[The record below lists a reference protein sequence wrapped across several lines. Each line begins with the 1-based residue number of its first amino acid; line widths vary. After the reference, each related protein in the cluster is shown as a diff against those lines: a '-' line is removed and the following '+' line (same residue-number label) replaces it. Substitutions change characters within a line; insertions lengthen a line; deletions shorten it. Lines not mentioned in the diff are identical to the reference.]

1 MLKLR
6 ELFSQNFT
14 TDLMKDF
21 YSSLAVPAPF
31 LRFVLL
37 CGLVLRLGAASA
49 QTGCGVSFA
58 FTGELQSW
66 PVPADVT
73 SIRIEAAGA
82 SGGGNDR
89 FSPGGLGAKVTGTF
103 AVIPGEVLQIIVGG
117 KGEDDPFS
125 GGGGGGTF
133 IARGG
138 DGFSNFVSAN
148 ILLIAGGGGGAD
160 FGRSGGSSFGF
171 ESTADGLGGMGT
183 SDSGGGGSAEQN
195 GGGGTLGGQAAI
207 NGAAGGAGDG
217 PGGFGGGG
225 ASDSFG
231 GGGGGGATGGN
242 GGDVVPG
249 AGGTSFNGG
258 GNPVN
263 TPAANAGNG
272 FVIISYTGFVDTE
285 PPTVSC
291 DGTIAPVS
299 VSANN
304 CLAAVPDLLGAG
316 NEVSVMDN
324 CDPAPVLSQSP
335 EAGFP
340 VAPGT
345 NTIIITARDAAGNVG
360 SCNYVLT
367 AVDNTPPTVSCP
379 GTVNANVDAG
389 QCTAVVNFS
398 ATATDNCAGSLTV
411 SFSQNPGTSFPVGA
425 TTVTAS
431 ASDGTSTGSC
441 TFDVTV
447 VDNELPLVTCQD
459 ITVELGPD
467 GTFSILS
474 SSFANDNIITSQSDN
489 CDLRSSVIFGGGTL
503 FNCGNIGIPN
513 LRSIEKVDVNGNI
526 SVPCLFDVT
535 VTDPLGVCN
544 QPPDAVCQPVTV
556 SADANCVNITTVAAD
571 FDGGS
576 TDPDNDPLTF
586 SVSPAGPYAL
596 GTTDV
601 TLTVSDGVE
610 STTCMTTI
618 TVEDNIAPMADCQNL
633 TVYLDQTGNASIT
646 GNDLDDNSTDNCAI
660 VTRSAAPANFTCSN
674 VGSNQ
679 ALLTV
684 IDQSGNMNSC
694 TSNVMVRDTVSPI
707 ALCQNTIVQLDQ
719 NGIATLDPAALDGGS
734 TDNCTAPGD
743 LTFTANITSF
753 TCDQEGPLNAIT
765 VTLTVEDESGNS
777 KSCTGQVEVDD
788 KVLPVAGCRDFTAQL
803 DDTGNVTVL
812 PDDIE
817 NGSTDNCDFTNAL
830 SVTPNTFDCD
840 DTGQDF
846 TVTLHVGDGNGNQN
860 TCEATVTVEDN
871 EAPVLSCVD
880 LEIELNADGT
890 YQVGSNDFFQAT
902 GATDNCGIAFF
913 NKTTGGNLLTC
924 NNLGTASVTLFVTD
938 VNGQTSRC
946 TVNQIVTDPLNA
958 CNQPPTAIC
967 QDITV
972 NANTNCQGT
981 AVAADFDNGSSD
993 PDGDPIT
1000 FSVSPEG
1007 PYSLGNTM
1015 VTFTVSDGQLDAT
1028 CTATITVEDNT
1039 APAIIGAGC
1048 EISNASASA
1057 YDDGWDSGDSDISGL
1072 SPWGLSTSASGGA
1085 GFFVFSSTI
1094 NGDGDDNGDDDI
1106 DSGTNRAWG
1115 LFSNNG
1121 GNAVATRNFLQT
1133 FSPGSSFSIQLDHGN
1148 REGTNSN
1155 NAFILFNGSGQILWE
1170 LDAFGSSSNYSLK
1183 NGDGSNVPT
1192 DIPITDEGIQLDIV
1206 QIDATT
1212 VSATITPLNGGP
1224 SRTYVSGF
1232 LNGWSGPIAAMA
1244 VSNINGGDFS
1254 QNDFFCNNIQ
1264 VCYAA
1269 CEDITV
1275 NNDSGQCG
1283 AIVNLPGIALDNC
1296 DGELPLQ
1303 YSPSSGP
1310 FFNVGITTVSA
1321 SVMDAAG
1328 NSSSCNFNVF
1338 VNDAEPPM
1346 AICQNVTVQLDAN
1359 GNGSTTALAV
1369 DNGSTDAC
1377 GIDTYELSRT
1387 AFTCADVGAN
1397 PVVLTVTDVNG
1408 NPATCDA
1415 VVTVEDNI
1423 APVITLIEP
1432 MPRTIVLDDEGLF
1445 TLPVSA
1451 LATAA
1456 DACGVESLTAVRTG
1470 LDQSLE
1476 ITEEGTILNF
1486 TCEDIGE
1493 NTLLLTATDVNGNSS
1508 TAEATVI
1515 VDFEQPRFACISEL
1529 NLTLDEFCVAEL
1541 IPRMFLTGEVACLD
1555 EFPMKI
1561 TVFDDNPD
1569 NGGIVDGCGRFQFKV
1584 ESTGT
1589 GALDLDFATCWG
1601 YVNAEDKTAPN
1612 EVATPE
1618 DVELPCVDFE
1628 EIMLTMLPSDINR
1641 CWEVERVEEDNDDTS
1656 NGLYTISQPGF
1667 VLVEGTMAPALKDR
1681 LDLIAGDVSSS
1692 DPNFSAGP
1700 AIVAE
1705 FSDGCAPRLQICVND
1720 VATFGEDPGCDDIVI
1735 TRTFTATELDNCEN
1749 AAGEENGAATAS
1761 FEITFKR
1768 PSIDDFVDEGV
1779 TELEVA
1785 HYECDEA
1792 LDADANGNPIP
1803 RASDV
1808 PVWDFNGTGR
1818 EIPLLVNA
1826 DLCNIALTYE
1836 DGPRINT
1843 CPNTYKFVRTYTIID
1858 WCKPVEVKT
1867 LTQVVK
1873 VGDTTAP
1880 HFEGP
1885 VQDIDFDG
1893 VIDGDGTAERPLNFT
1908 TNAGDACAAYIRLDD
1923 PTIKL
1928 TDNCSAGI
1936 ELKADIYP
1944 NKDTNGAPI
1953 GTFYLD
1959 LTDGDAEVAGPIPA
1973 GEHIVRY
1980 TYTDDC
1986 GNSSFTDLHFEVV
1999 DRTAPVAICEDGLN
2013 VSLTSG
2019 GTTAGPSTGVVVLTP
2034 DMVDKNSYDDC
2045 SDVTL
2050 KIGRVMQLANGTY
2063 ELLPD
2068 TDYEHELL
2076 LDCSDLGTVLVGLEV
2091 TDEAGNVNYCWLE
2104 VLVEDKARPI
2114 CFAPAPVT
2122 ISCIEYNAELPADLS
2137 EATND
2142 ELDAAFGPATAVDN
2156 CGATVAQ
2163 TITGDVNSC
2172 GVGQFTRTFTVT
2184 DAQGLTNAA
2193 DCEQVIRVY
2202 GVHDYT
2208 LIFPTD
2214 AEADC
2219 MEDPVYD
2226 GVEFEERAC
2235 DLITINTIID
2245 TFPTQTTAADE
2256 CFKLEIT
2263 YDVINWCEYNS
2274 IGQAYLIPRD
2284 KEDGRRDVE
2293 QDELYLHVRPG
2304 EDSFD
2309 NLSDDDAWLSL
2320 FNEDGSAGPTYDP
2333 GFPQYDIELDNGDD
2347 LDGDDD
2353 DNGDD
2358 NIDEFEYAEDDS
2370 RGFFRYVQF
2379 VKIYDEEEPV
2389 VMVNEPTDCF
2399 AGIGDE
2405 CVAEVTLSFTAMD
2418 DCSDV
2423 SVSVELDAEYKG
2435 TPTEFE
2441 RTRFLT
2447 SSEVVDNGDGS
2458 YTVRLTD
2465 VPVGD
2470 HALRVRAGDGCGN
2483 FDVDILEFCVSAD
2496 KAPTPICIQTMT
2508 VTLMPDGNGGGMA
2521 AIWATDFINSDVEDC
2536 FGNVIDKYS
2545 IYTEEE
2551 ANESGFLPVVG
2562 RDGIELTCE
2571 DFGGDDVNVRVYAID
2586 NNSNADY
2593 CAVVLEVQAFQEGLC
2608 EGSSG
2613 SLSGL
2618 IMTQDAELMAGVEVS
2633 LTGDNAVNETV
2644 TTAADGQYRFTNLAI
2659 ESDYTVNPDYRASFD
2674 FGAVTVT
2681 DIVSITN
2688 HILGTNVL
2696 TTGYDHVAADVN
2708 LDADVN
2714 IFDLVA
2720 MRRVILGLQDELNDA
2735 GATWR
2740 FVEAGY
2746 NLTPGNWM
2754 ATFPEVYNV
2763 NNLQGNVTDAD
2774 FVVVELG
2781 NVVRSGGRAALELK
2795 VEDAELAA
2803 GQTHTIELN
2812 SADLA
2817 GFQGTL
2823 ELAAGLELV
2832 NVSYEGEGA
2841 LNLNRAG
2848 EGLIALAFN
2857 GAAVINLAVRAT
2869 EALRLSET
2877 VSLTDAITL
2886 REGVAANGTAGA
2898 LRLTF
2903 GNLAPASAHNA
2914 LEQNM
2919 PNPVAETT
2927 RIGYTLA
2934 TAGQVTLT
2942 VQDIQGRTVLVRELE
2957 GVAGRNVIELNVN
2970 ELGGAAG
2977 VLSYTVTSGDFT
2989 ATKKMV
2995 VVR

>member
-1 MLKLR
+1 MMKYLPTSRLLVCTPR
-6 ELFSQNFT
+6 PYLSAFFDGFFQIRSLALLLGLLIPLSGFGQTTPCTEGFGRYVDLIFAESQVSPDIQYGQNMTIGGTSQNL
-14 TDLMKDF
+14 LMDV
-21 YSSLAVPAPF
+21 YDALGDTASRRIPIILAAN
-31 LRFVLL
+31 
-37 CGLVLRLGAASA
+37 GA
-49 QTGCGVSFA
+49 F
-58 FTGELQSW
+58 
-66 PVPADVT
+66 
-73 SIRIEAAGA
+73 
-82 SGGGNDR
+82 SGGTRANLAALSRDFAERGYVVFAIDTRPFDLTLGGGTTEAQMLDWLVKSAGDVKAAVRFIKQETANNSNPYRINPNIIFIGGVGTGAMAALHAGMVGPDDNVTAAYQTALDNNDGFEGNSNSIVAFNSDVR
-89 FSPGGLGAKVTGTF
+89 GVISYSGALVDADWLDTDDPLLIAFHDDGDPEVPFGAGTF
-103 AVIPGEVLQIIVGG
+103 APGG
-117 KGEDDPFS
+117 
-125 GGGGGGTF
+125 
-133 IARGG
+133 
-138 DGFSNFVSAN
+138 VSSP
-148 ILLIAGGGGGAD
+148 LTVEGSSLIAQRAVAESV
-160 FGRSGGSSFGF
+160 FHELNTITSSNVHV
-171 ESTADGLGGMGT
+171 SY
-183 SDSGGGGSAEQN
+183 
-195 GGGGTLGGQAAI
+195 LGGQLGNTTRTTGEFI
-207 NGAAGGAGDG
+207 NDVNCNNRFPNVVDCSNDQQPPSITC
-217 PGGFGGGG
+217 PG
-225 ASDSFG
+225 
-231 GGGGGGATGGN
+231 N
-242 GGDVVPG
+242 
-249 AGGTSFNGG
+249 
-258 GNPVN
+258 
-263 TPAANAGNG
+263 
-272 FVIISYTGFVDTE
+272 
-285 PPTVSC
+285 
-291 DGTIAPVS
+291 IAPVDLGS
-299 VSANN
+299 N
-304 CLAAVPDLLGAG
+304 CQSTLSDYRLFVNASDACDDNLTLEQSPAPETMIQGPQTVTVTVTATDDAG
-316 NEVSVMDN
+316 NFAN
-324 CDPAPVLSQSP
+324 CQ
-335 EAGFP
+335 
-340 VAPGT
+340 
-345 NTIIITARDAAGNVG
+345 
-360 SCNYVLT
+360 YVIPL
-367 AVDNTPPTVSCP
+367 VDNTPPVAVCP
-379 GTVNANVDAG
+379 TIPDVIIGTNGIGV
-389 QCTAVVNFS
+389 
-398 ATATDNCAGSLTV
+398 
-411 SFSQNPGTSFPVGA
+411 
-425 TTVTAS
+425 
-431 ASDGTSTGSC
+431 
-441 TFDVTV
+441 
-447 VDNELPLVTCQD
+447 LP
-459 ITVELGPD
+459 P
-467 GTFSILS
+467 
-474 SSFANDNIITSQSDN
+474 
-489 CDLRSSVIFGGGTL
+489 
-503 FNCGNIGIPN
+503 NIGQG
-513 LRSIEKVDVNGNI
+513 L
-526 SVPCLFDVT
+526 
-535 VTDPLGVCN
+535 
-544 QPPDAVCQPVTV
+544 
-556 SADANCVNITTVAAD
+556 
-571 FDGGS
+571 
-576 TDPDNDPLTF
+576 
-586 SVSPAGPYAL
+586 
-596 GTTDV
+596 
-601 TLTVSDGVE
+601 
-610 STTCMTTI
+610 
-618 TVEDNIAPMADCQNL
+618 
-633 TVYLDQTGNASIT
+633 
-646 GNDLDDNSTDNCAI
+646 STDNCGTPQESSPGRTFNCSSQLGPQT
-660 VTRSAAPANFTCSN
+660 VTLTANDGTQTATAACSYVVLAGN
-674 VGSNQ
+674 GACCNETRT
-679 ALLTV
+679 ALALNAYNCDGV
-684 IDQSGNMNSC
+684 AGNNPGGSGNCIDINGESVIRLFACTNNPFTVAGVEAEIMTNDNYGKLGGGGTIPSPTLSYYDTFAEAAAGTNATTLSTVLARFAASEASNDPQTEFVWVTQSDPNSGC
-694 TSNVMVRDTVSPI
+694 SSSPSLLRLRLRPRPEVSLSTPSPLLPGASINLFTLAQDNRNVAEAWNIYDADPRLGNAIPLASSPADASGEPTDPYSPI
-707 ALCQNTIVQLDQ
+707 FAVEGTFSFWFEAINEGSGIYDDDCTEVASVTITVGDPCDVPVLALVPVTTICSGSATGIILSEDPSSEQPIDRVRVRKTANTPADATSFRVIGPGFNMDYESDDLSVLSTEIFILEGTNTNGEVIYTVTPIGADDCEGAPIEVRVVVEPPTCATSPVLEPQNVTVCSGENIGIVFTP
-719 NGIATLDPAALDGGS
+719 ATGSPTPDRFVYTMTSSFTPPDATSFRVIGTPFNEERESNDPAAIRDDRFILEGTSTPGVVTYTVTPYAGNANGAPFEFTVTVEPDNEPPVAVCQNATVQLNVNGVGILSSVADVDGGS
-734 TDNCTAPGD
+734 TDNCG
-743 LTFTANITSF
+743 ISF
-753 TCDQEGPLNAIT
+753 W
-765 VTLTVEDESGNS
+765 S
-777 KSCTGQVEVDD
+777 
-788 KVLPVAGCRDFTAQL
+788 LP
-803 DDTGNVTVL
+803 
-812 PDDIE
+812 
-817 NGSTDNCDFTNAL
+817 
-830 SVTPNTFDCD
+830 
-840 DTGQDF
+840 
-846 TVTLHVGDGNGNQN
+846 
-860 TCEATVTVEDN
+860 
-871 EAPVLSCVD
+871 
-880 LEIELNADGT
+880 
-890 YQVGSNDFFQAT
+890 
-902 GATDNCGIAFF
+902 
-913 NKTTGGNLLTC
+913 
-924 NNLGTASVTLFVTD
+924 
-938 VNGQTSRC
+938 
-946 TVNQIVTDPLNA
+946 
-958 CNQPPTAIC
+958 
-967 QDITV
+967 
-972 NANTNCQGT
+972 
-981 AVAADFDNGSSD
+981 
-993 PDGDPIT
+993 
-1000 FSVSPEG
+1000 
-1007 PYSLGNTM
+1007 
-1015 VTFTVSDGQLDAT
+1015 
-1028 CTATITVEDNT
+1028 
-1039 APAIIGAGC
+1039 
-1048 EISNASASA
+1048 
-1057 YDDGWDSGDSDISGL
+1057 
-1072 SPWGLSTSASGGA
+1072 
-1085 GFFVFSSTI
+1085 
-1094 NGDGDDNGDDDI
+1094 
-1106 DSGTNRAWG
+1106 
-1115 LFSNNG
+1115 
-1121 GNAVATRNFLQT
+1121 
-1133 FSPGSSFSIQLDHGN
+1133 GN
-1148 REGTNSN
+1148 R
-1155 NAFILFNGSGQILWE
+1155 
-1170 LDAFGSSSNYSLK
+1170 
-1183 NGDGSNVPT
+1183 P
-1192 DIPITDEGIQLDIV
+1192 
-1206 QIDATT
+1206 
-1212 VSATITPLNGGP
+1212 
-1224 SRTYVSGF
+1224 
-1232 LNGWSGPIAAMA
+1232 
-1244 VSNINGGDFS
+1244 
-1254 QNDFFCNNIQ
+1254 
-1264 VCYAA
+1264 
-1269 CEDITV
+1269 
-1275 NNDSGQCG
+1275 
-1283 AIVNLPGIALDNC
+1283 
-1296 DGELPLQ
+1296 
-1303 YSPSSGP
+1303 
-1310 FFNVGITTVSA
+1310 
-1321 SVMDAAG
+1321 
-1328 NSSSCNFNVF
+1328 
-1338 VNDAEPPM
+1338 
-1346 AICQNVTVQLDAN
+1346 
-1359 GNGSTTALAV
+1359 
-1369 DNGSTDAC
+1369 
-1377 GIDTYELSRT
+1377 
-1387 AFTCADVGAN
+1387 FTCADVGN
-1397 PVVLTVTDVNG
+1397 PVELTLTVVDNSANSASCTYM
-1408 NPATCDA
+1408 
-1415 VVTVEDNI
+1415 VTVEDNI
-1423 APVITLIEP
+1423 APTLTNCSGSVQVADDDCVWIGGGGLFRITENCDPVILDEEYFDEDGNNFLNLQFELNSGFYELGSGRTYPLGVNTVELTVTDAQGQTGTCSLTVEVVDETDPVITTTP
-1432 MPRTIVLDDEGLF
+1432 QSIVLDENGFASLTVADLA
-1445 TLPVSA
+1445 SA
-1451 LATAA
+1451 T
-1456 DACGVESLTAVRTG
+1456 DNCGVESLTARRIDG
-1470 LDQSLE
+1470 PIRNLE
-1476 ITEEGTILNF
+1476 ITADGTILNF
-1486 TCEDIGE
+1486 SCEDIGE
-1493 NTLLLTATDVNGNSS
+1493 NIFEITATDVNGNSS

-1515 VDFEQPRFACISEL
+1515 VDFEQPLFACISEL

-1873 VGDTTAP
+1873 VGDTAAP
-1880 HFEGP
+1880 DFTGP
-1885 VQDIDFDG
+1885 VQDNNFDG
-1893 VIDGDGTAERPLNFT
+1893 TIDGDGTEGSPLIFT
-1908 TNAGDACAAYIRLDD
+1908 TNAGDECAAYIRLDD

-1944 NKDTNGAPI
+1944 NEDTDGAPI

-1959 LTDGDAEVAGPIPA
+1959 LNDGDAEVAGPIPA
-1973 GEHIVRY
+1973 GTHTLRY

-1986 GNSSFTDLHFEVV
+1986 GNSDYTDLTFTVE

-2068 TDYEHELL
+2068 TDYEHQLL

-2309 NLSDDDAWLSL
+2309 NLGDDDAWLSL

-2333 GFPQYDIELDNGDD
+2333 GFPQYDIELDNGND

-2358 NIDEFEYAEDDS
+2358 NIDNKPYSIDDS

-2763 NNLQGNVTDAD
+2763 NNLQGNITEAD

-2803 GQTHTIELN
+2803 GQTHTIELTN
-2812 SADLA
+2812 GELA

-2841 LNLNRAG
+2841 MNLNRAG
-2848 EGLIALAFN
+2848 EGLLAMAFN
-2857 GAAVINLAVRAT
+2857 GAATINVAVRAT
-2869 EALRLSET
+2869 EALRLSEA

-2886 REGVAANGTAGA
+2886 REGTAANGTAGS
-2898 LRLTF
+2898 LRLNF

-2927 RIGYTLA
+2927 RIAYTLA

-2957 GVAGRNVIELNVN
+2957 GAAGRNVIELNVS

>member
-1 MLKLR
+1 LPDYTNLL
-6 ELFSQNFT
+6 E
-14 TDLMKDF
+14 
-21 YSSLAVPAPF
+21 
-31 LRFVLL
+31 FVDN
-37 CGLVLRLGAASA
+37 CA
-49 QTGCGVSFA
+49 GVSV
-58 FTGELQSW
+58 TQS
-66 PVPADVT
+66 PTPGT
-73 SIRIEAAGA
+73 PYNGA
-82 SGGGNDR
+82 
-89 FSPGGLGAKVTGTF
+89 
-103 AVIPGEVLQIIVGG
+103 Q
-117 KGEDDPFS
+117 
-125 GGGGGGTF
+125 
-133 IARGG
+133 
-138 DGFSNFVSAN
+138 FVS
-148 ILLIAGGGGGAD
+148 
-160 FGRSGGSSFGF
+160 
-171 ESTADGLGGMGT
+171 
-183 SDSGGGGSAEQN
+183 
-195 GGGGTLGGQAAI
+195 
-207 NGAAGGAGDG
+207 
-217 PGGFGGGG
+217 
-225 ASDSFG
+225 
-231 GGGGGGATGGN
+231 
-242 GGDVVPG
+242 
-249 AGGTSFNGG
+249 
-258 GNPVN
+258 VN
-263 TPAANAGNG
+263 
-272 FVIISYTGFVDTE
+272 
-285 PPTVSC
+285 
-291 DGTIAPVS
+291 
-299 VSANN
+299 
-304 CLAAVPDLLGAG
+304 L
-316 NEVSVMDN
+316 
-324 CDPAPVLSQSP
+324 
-335 EAGFP
+335 
-340 VAPGT
+340 
-345 NTIIITARDAAGNVG
+345 TARDAAGNENDE
-360 SCNYVLT
+360 CNFTVRFI
-367 AVDNTPPTVSCP
+367 DETPPTITCVETYTAQLGGDGIFFVS
-379 GTVNANVDAG
+379 GSLFYNQILLSYA
-389 QCTAVVNFS
+389 
-398 ATATDNCAGSLTV
+398 DNC
-411 SFSQNPGTSFPVGA
+411 
-425 TTVTAS
+425 
-431 ASDGTSTGSC
+431 TGRNNVFLERDSETIFQFTC
-441 TFDVTV
+441 DDLGTFDVA
-447 VDNELPLVTCQD
+447 LIVTDSSFNQAGTFNQTSC
-459 ITVELGPD
+459 IVSVTVED
-467 GTFSILS
+467 D
-474 SSFANDNIITSQSDN
+474 AN
-489 CDLRSSVIFGGGTL
+489 F
-503 FNCGNIGIPN
+503 
-513 LRSIEKVDVNGNI
+513 
-526 SVPCLFDVT
+526 
-535 VTDPLGVCN
+535 CN
-544 QPPDAVCQPVTV
+544 QPPVALCQPVTV
-556 SADANCVNITTVAAD
+556 DANANCQGTAVAED

-576 TDPDNDPLTF
+576 SDPDSDPLTF

-601 TLTVSDGVE
+601 TLTVNDGTE
-610 STTCMTTI
+610 SSTCMTTI
-618 TVEDNIAPMADCQNL
+618 TVNDTEAP
-633 TVYLDQTGNASIT
+633 NA
-646 GNDLDDNSTDNCAI
+646 
-660 VTRSAAPANFTCSN
+660 V
-674 VGSNQ
+674 
-679 ALLTV
+679 
-684 IDQSGNMNSC
+684 C
-694 TSNVMVRDTVSPI
+694 T
-707 ALCQNTIVQLDQ
+707 NTIVQLDD
-719 NGIATLDPAALDGGS
+719 NGMATLDPEALNGGS
-734 TDNCTAPGD
+734 TDNCTAAD
-743 LTFTANITSF
+743 ALTFSADITTF
-753 TCDQEGPLNAIT
+753 NCGQEGPLNPVT
-765 VTLTVEDESGNS
+765 VTLTVMDGNGNS
-777 KSCTGQVEVDD
+777 STCTGQVEVDD

-840 DTGQDF
+840 DAGQDF

-871 EAPVLSCVD
+871 VAPVARCQNIDVIL
-880 LEIELNADGT
+880 DG
-890 YQVGSNDFFQAT
+890 D
-902 GATDNCGIAFF
+902 
-913 NKTTGGNLLTC
+913 GN
-924 NNLGTASVTLFVTD
+924 GTAFPDD
-938 VNGQTSRC
+938 V
-946 TVNQIVTDPLNA
+946 
-958 CNQPPTAIC
+958 
-967 QDITV
+967 
-972 NANTNCQGT
+972 
-981 AVAADFDNGSSD
+981 DNGSSD
-993 PDGDPIT
+993 ACGINNVVFTSNPADENTQFIELPYDCDDVGPNLVTLLVFDNNGNTSSCTATVNVIDDTTPVLDCQGAVTVFIGEDGGLLLDENTIFDQQRDMVLLANDAPLNSIEDNCLSNLSGPFTMGGPNNRMFDCADVGQTFPRRMVYNNRNGGGEVVGCDYTVTVVDPSVPVLVCTEEPVIVELDDDGNLAAGDNTVWDDELQKYLLANDAALISITDDNCGLDYLSGPFTVGGPDARMFDC
-1000 FSVSPEG
+1000 SNVSPEEPIMRTLVYNNPNLPG
-1007 PYSLGNTM
+1007 PNKM
-1015 VTFTVSDGQLDAT
+1015 VVSCDYTV
-1028 CTATITVEDNT
+1028 IVEDN
-1039 APAIIGAGC
+1039 
-1048 EISNASASA
+1048 
-1057 YDDGWDSGDSDISGL
+1057 
-1072 SPWGLSTSASGGA
+1072 
-1085 GFFVFSSTI
+1085 
-1094 NGDGDDNGDDDI
+1094 I
-1106 DSGTNRAWG
+1106 D
-1115 LFSNNG
+1115 
-1121 GNAVATRNFLQT
+1121 
-1133 FSPGSSFSIQLDHGN
+1133 P
-1148 REGTNSN
+1148 
-1155 NAFILFNGSGQILWE
+1155 
-1170 LDAFGSSSNYSLK
+1170 
-1183 NGDGSNVPT
+1183 VPT
-1192 DIPITDEGIQLDIV
+1192 CPI
-1206 QIDATT
+1206 
-1212 VSATITPLNGGP
+1212 SP
-1224 SRTYVSGF
+1224 
-1232 LNGWSGPIAAMA
+1232 
-1244 VSNINGGDFS
+1244 
-1254 QNDFFCNNIQ
+1254 
-1264 VCYAA
+1264 
-1269 CEDITV
+1269 TV
-1275 NNDSGQCG
+1275 NNDAGDCG
-1283 AIVNLPGIALDNC
+1283 AVVFFDFSSNDNC
-1296 DGELPLQ
+1296 PGETASAVPA
-1303 YSPSSGP
+1303 SGS
-1310 FFNVGITTVSA
+1310 FFDVGTTSVTVTATDA
-1321 SVMDAAG
+1321 SG
-1328 NSSSCNFNVF
+1328 NTGTCSFSVT
-1338 VNDAEPPM
+1338 VNDTEDPTAL
-1346 AICQNVTVQLDAN
+1346 CQDVTVQLDAS
-1359 GNGSTTALAV
+1359 GNGSTTADAV
-1369 DNGSTDAC
+1369 DNGSSDNC
-1377 GIDTYELSRT
+1377 GIKSLALDITD
-1387 AFTCADVGAN
+1387 FTCADVGEVD
-1397 PVVLTVTDVNG
+1397 VVLTVTDN
-1408 NPATCDA
+1408 NDNTSTCDA
-1415 VVTVEDNI
+1415 TVTVEDKVD
-1423 APVITLIEP
+1423 PVITLIEP

-1456 DACGVESLTAVRTG
+1456 DACGVESLTARRIDG
-1470 LDQSLE
+1470 PIRNLE
-1476 ITEEGTILNF
+1476 ITEDGTVLNF
-1486 TCEDIGE
+1486 SCEDIGE
-1493 NTLLLTATDVNGNSS
+1493 NIFEITATDVNGNSS

-1601 YVNAEDKTAPN
+1601 YVNAEDKTAPS

-1880 HFEGP
+1880 DFTGP
-1885 VQDIDFDG
+1885 VQDNNFDG
-1893 VIDGDGTAERPLNFT
+1893 TIDGDGTEGSPLIFT
-1908 TNAGDACAAYIRLDD
+1908 TNAGDECAAYIRLDD

-1944 NKDTNGAPI
+1944 NEDTDGAPI

-1959 LTDGDAEVAGPIPA
+1959 LNDGDAEVAGPIPA
-1973 GEHIVRY
+1973 GTHTLRY

-1986 GNSSFTDLHFEVV
+1986 GNSDYTDLTFTVE

-2050 KIGRVMQLANGTY
+2050 KIGRVRQLANGTY
-2063 ELLPD
+2063 ELLSG

-2142 ELDAAFGPATAVDN
+2142 ELDAAFGPATAIDN
-2156 CGATVAQ
+2156 CGATVEQ
-2163 TITGDVNSC
+2163 DITGDVNSC

-2184 DAQGLTNAA
+2184 DAQGLTNAV
-2193 DCEQVIRVY
+2193 DCEQTIRVY

-2226 GVEFEERAC
+2226 GVDFEERAC

-2293 QDELYLHVRPG
+2293 QDELYLHVIPRQTG
-2304 EDSFD
+2304 VDKE
-2309 NLSDDDAWLSL
+2309 NDDFAWLSL

-2333 GFPQYDIELDNGDD
+2333 GFPQYDIELDNGND

-2358 NIDEFEYAEDDS
+2358 NIDNKPYSIDDS

-2763 NNLQGNVTDAD
+2763 NNLQGNVTEAD

-2795 VEDAELAA
+2795 VEDAELGT
-2803 GQTHTIELN
+2803 GQTHTIELTN
-2812 SADLA
+2812 GELA

-2841 LNLNRAG
+2841 MNLNRAG
-2848 EGLIALAFN
+2848 EGLIAMAFN
-2857 GAAVINLAVRAT
+2857 GPTAISLELRAT
-2869 EALRLSET
+2869 EDLRLSEMIWM
-2877 VSLTDAITL
+2877 TDEITY
-2886 REGVAANGTAGA
+2886 REGTTASGGAGA
-2898 LRLTF
+2898 L
-2903 GNLAPASAHNA
+2903 NLHFETNFAPASA
-2914 LEQNM
+2914 QNRLLQNT
-2919 PNPVAETT
+2919 PNPVTETT
-2927 RIGYTLA
+2927 IVRFELA
-2934 TAGQVTLT
+2934 QAGPATLT
-2942 VQDIQGRTVLVRELE
+2942 LRDATGRVVLVRDLDA
-2957 GVAGRNVIELNVN
+2957 VAGANQLELTRSD
-2970 ELGGAAG
+2970 LGASG
-2977 VLSYTVTSGDFT
+2977 VLTYTLTAGDFT
-2989 ATKKMV
+2989 ASRKMV
-2995 VVR
+2995 VLRR

>member
-1 MLKLR
+1 LTSAL
-6 ELFSQNFT
+6 LPAQVIAT
-14 TDLMKDF
+14 WDF
-21 YSSLAVPAPF
+21 EGDV
-31 LRFVLL
+31 
-37 CGLVLRLGAASA
+37 ASA
-49 QTGCGVSFA
+49 STVA
-58 FTGELQSW
+58 
-66 PVPADVT
+66 PN
-73 SIRIEAAGA
+73 A
-82 SGGGNDR
+82 S
-89 FSPGGLGAKVTGTF
+89 
-103 AVIPGEVLQIIVGG
+103 
-117 KGEDDPFS
+117 
-125 GGGGGGTF
+125 
-133 IARGG
+133 
-138 DGFSNFVSAN
+138 
-148 ILLIAGGGGGAD
+148 
-160 FGRSGGSSFGF
+160 
-171 ESTADGLGGMGT
+171 
-183 SDSGGGGSAEQN
+183 
-195 GGGGTLGGQAAI
+195 
-207 NGAAGGAGDG
+207 AGDAVFG
-217 PGGFGGGG
+217 PG
-225 ASDSFG
+225 
-231 GGGGGGATGGN
+231 N
-242 GGDVVPG
+242 G
-249 AGGTSFNGG
+249 
-258 GNPVN
+258 
-263 TPAANAGNG
+263 PA
-272 FVIISYTGFVDTE
+272 
-285 PPTVSC
+285 
-291 DGTIAPVS
+291 
-299 VSANN
+299 
-304 CLAAVPDLLGAG
+304 
-316 NEVSVMDN
+316 
-324 CDPAPVLSQSP
+324 
-335 EAGFP
+335 
-340 VAPGT
+340 
-345 NTIIITARDAAGNVG
+345 
-360 SCNYVLT
+360 
-367 AVDNTPPTVSCP
+367 
-379 GTVNANVDAG
+379 
-389 QCTAVVNFS
+389 
-398 ATATDNCAGSLTV
+398 
-411 SFSQNPGTSFPVGA
+411 SFPVGNSTTDAFSANDWSTGGTTANRYIEFSLTADPGFELNITGITFDERRSGTGPREFTVISSTDPSFVPNSVYGGSLDQAIPDDTEWRTQTFTETDNGA
-425 TTVTAS
+425 TIYIFRIFGKQAEGSSGTWRFDNVSINGTVTPNPCLTGEVNFDGLFAS
-431 ASDGTSTGSC
+431 TSFSGQTTPTNDYSDGFVSFSGSGDWEVLNQATFSVTGLSDPNKLAWNTNETGTTEEISFASPVVFASFLIGISGAPEPITATSFDENDVELESISFTGTSVAQEVSFSTGAISRIEI
-441 TFDVTV
+441 V
-447 VDNELPLVTCQD
+447 VADGSAGGCLDNLYYITPTDSKAPEITCED

-467 GTFSILS
+467 GT
-474 SSFANDNIITSQSDN
+474 
-489 CDLRSSVIFGGGTL
+489 GGY
-503 FNCGNIGIPN
+503 
-513 LRSIEKVDVNGNI
+513 ENG
-526 SVPCLFDVT
+526 
-535 VTDPLGVCN
+535 DPV
-544 QPPDAVCQPVTV
+544 
-556 SADANCVNITTVAAD
+556 
-571 FDGGS
+571 
-576 TDPDNDPLTF
+576 
-586 SVSPAGPYAL
+586 
-596 GTTDV
+596 
-601 TLTVSDGVE
+601 LTVSD
-610 STTCMTTI
+610 
-618 TVEDNIAPMADCQNL
+618 
-633 TVYLDQTGNASIT
+633 
-646 GNDLDDNSTDNCAI
+646 
-660 VTRSAAPANFTCSN
+660 
-674 VGSNQ
+674 
-679 ALLTV
+679 
-684 IDQSGNMNSC
+684 
-694 TSNVMVRDTVSPI
+694 
-707 ALCQNTIVQLDQ
+707 
-719 NGIATLDPAALDGGS
+719 
-734 TDNCTAPGD
+734 NCTAVDD
-743 LTFTANITSF
+743 LSGPFTSGGPTRREF
-753 TCDQEGPLNAIT
+753 TCDSLGMVFDRT
-765 VTLTVEDESGNS
+765 VVYTDESGNRGE
-777 KSCTGQVEVDD
+777 CDYQVRVVDPTLDLDCDDVVEVMLGDD
-788 KVLPVAGCRDFTAQL
+788 G
-803 DDTGNVTVL
+803 TV
-812 PDDIE
+812 
-817 NGSTDNCDFTNAL
+817 
-830 SVTPNTFDCD
+830 VTPNDLPNPQLSSDICTNFSYLGGPFTVGGMDARTFTCDSLGKDITVRLVYNDPSIDRPNKEAIGCDYQVVVVDPTLDLACENVVVQLDEFGELAEGPNTVWDDESQKYLLANDASNPMLSSDACPDNFGYLGGPFTMGGPPARMFDCNSVNPEEPIMR
-840 DTGQDF
+840 
-846 TVTLHVGDGNGNQN
+846 TVVYNNQLLPGLN
-860 TCEATVTVEDN
+860 KEAVSCTYMVTVEDN
-871 EAPVLSCVD
+871 LPPVLT
-880 LEIELNADGT
+880 N
-890 YQVGSNDFFQAT
+890 
-902 GATDNCGIAFF
+902 
-913 NKTTGGNLLTC
+913 
-924 NNLGTASVTLFVTD
+924 
-938 VNGQTSRC
+938 
-946 TVNQIVTDPLNA
+946 
-958 CNQPPTAIC
+958 C

-972 NANTNCQGT
+972 
-981 AVAADFDNGSSD
+981 
-993 PDGDPIT
+993 
-1000 FSVSPEG
+1000 
-1007 PYSLGNTM
+1007 
-1015 VTFTVSDGQLDAT
+1015 QLDETGNYRVRNRDLIFDVEDNCSNEENMELMGPFFGGSEARDFT
-1028 CTATITVEDNT
+1028 CENVGPNPRTIRVRDASGNRGTCDIIVTVEDNVD
-1039 APAIIGAGC
+1039 P
-1048 EISNASASA
+1048 
-1057 YDDGWDSGDSDISGL
+1057 
-1072 SPWGLSTSASGGA
+1072 
-1085 GFFVFSSTI
+1085 
-1094 NGDGDDNGDDDI
+1094 
-1106 DSGTNRAWG
+1106 
-1115 LFSNNG
+1115 
-1121 GNAVATRNFLQT
+1121 VAR
-1133 FSPGSSFSIQLDHGN
+1133 
-1148 REGTNSN
+1148 
-1155 NAFILFNGSGQILWE
+1155 
-1170 LDAFGSSSNYSLK
+1170 
-1183 NGDGSNVPT
+1183 
-1192 DIPITDEGIQLDIV
+1192 
-1206 QIDATT
+1206 
-1212 VSATITPLNGGP
+1212 
-1224 SRTYVSGF
+1224 
-1232 LNGWSGPIAAMA
+1232 
-1244 VSNINGGDFS
+1244 
-1254 QNDFFCNNIQ
+1254 
-1264 VCYAA
+1264 
-1269 CEDITV
+1269 
-1275 NNDSGQCG
+1275 
-1283 AIVNLPGIALDNC
+1283 
-1296 DGELPLQ
+1296 
-1303 YSPSSGP
+1303 
-1310 FFNVGITTVSA
+1310 
-1321 SVMDAAG
+1321 
-1328 NSSSCNFNVF
+1328 
-1338 VNDAEPPM
+1338 
-1346 AICQNVTVQLDAN
+1346 CQDVTVQLDAS
-1359 GNGSTTALAV
+1359 GNGSTTAEAV
-1369 DNGSTDAC
+1369 DDGSSDAC
-1377 GIDTYELSRT
+1377 GIKSLALDVTD
-1387 AFTCADVGAN
+1387 FDCADIDANPN
-1397 PVVLTVTDVNG
+1397 PVVLTVTDN
-1408 NPATCDA
+1408 NDNTSTCDA
-1415 VVTVEDNI
+1415 TVTVIDNI
-1423 APVITLIEP
+1423 PPVITLINP
-1432 MPRTIVLDDEGLF
+1432 MPRIIVLDDEGLF

-1486 TCEDIGE
+1486 SCEDIGE

-1893 VIDGDGTAERPLNFT
+1893 NIDGDGTAERPLNFT

-2293 QDELYLHVRPG
+2293 QDELYLHVIPRQTG
-2304 EDSFD
+2304 VDKE
-2309 NLSDDDAWLSL
+2309 NDDFAWLSL

-2333 GFPQYDIELDNGDD
+2333 GFPQYDIELDNGND

-2763 NNLQGNVTDAD
+2763 NNLQGNVTEAD

-2803 GQTHTIELN
+2803 GQTHTIELTN
-2812 SADLA
+2812 GELA

-2823 ELAAGLELV
+2823 DLAAGLELV

-2841 LNLNRAG
+2841 MNLNRAG
-2848 EGLIALAFN
+2848 EGLIAMAFN
-2857 GAAVINLAVRAT
+2857 GPTAISLELRAT
-2869 EALRLSET
+2869 EDLRLSEA

-2886 REGVAANGTAGA
+2886 REGTAANGTAGS
-2898 LRLTF
+2898 LSLNF

-2927 RIGYTLA
+2927 RIAYTLA
-2934 TAGQVTLT
+2934 TAGQVTLNI
-2942 VQDIQGRTVLVRELE
+2942 QDIQGRTVLVRELE
-2957 GVAGRNVIELNVN
+2957 GAAGRNVIELNVS

>member
-1 MLKLR
+1 
-6 ELFSQNFT
+6 
-14 TDLMKDF
+14 
-21 YSSLAVPAPF
+21 
-31 LRFVLL
+31 VL
-37 CGLVLRLGAASA
+37 
-49 QTGCGVSFA
+49 
-58 FTGELQSW
+58 
-66 PVPADVT
+66 
-73 SIRIEAAGA
+73 
-82 SGGGNDR
+82 
-89 FSPGGLGAKVTGTF
+89 
-103 AVIPGEVLQIIVGG
+103 
-117 KGEDDPFS
+117 
-125 GGGGGGTF
+125 
-133 IARGG
+133 
-138 DGFSNFVSAN
+138 
-148 ILLIAGGGGGAD
+148 
-160 FGRSGGSSFGF
+160 
-171 ESTADGLGGMGT
+171 
-183 SDSGGGGSAEQN
+183 
-195 GGGGTLGGQAAI
+195 
-207 NGAAGGAGDG
+207 
-217 PGGFGGGG
+217 
-225 ASDSFG
+225 
-231 GGGGGGATGGN
+231 
-242 GGDVVPG
+242 
-249 AGGTSFNGG
+249 
-258 GNPVN
+258 
-263 TPAANAGNG
+263 
-272 FVIISYTGFVDTE
+272 
-285 PPTVSC
+285 
-291 DGTIAPVS
+291 
-299 VSANN
+299 
-304 CLAAVPDLLGAG
+304 
-316 NEVSVMDN
+316 
-324 CDPAPVLSQSP
+324 
-335 EAGFP
+335 
-340 VAPGT
+340 
-345 NTIIITARDAAGNVG
+345 
-360 SCNYVLT
+360 
-367 AVDNTPPTVSCP
+367 
-379 GTVNANVDAG
+379 
-389 QCTAVVNFS
+389 
-398 ATATDNCAGSLTV
+398 
-411 SFSQNPGTSFPVGA
+411 
-425 TTVTAS
+425 
-431 ASDGTSTGSC
+431 
-441 TFDVTV
+441 
-447 VDNELPLVTCQD
+447 
-459 ITVELGPD
+459 
-467 GTFSILS
+467 
-474 SSFANDNIITSQSDN
+474 
-489 CDLRSSVIFGGGTL
+489 
-503 FNCGNIGIPN
+503 
-513 LRSIEKVDVNGNI
+513 
-526 SVPCLFDVT
+526 T
-535 VTDPLGVCN
+535 VTDN
-544 QPPDAVCQPVTV
+544 
-556 SADANCVNITTVAAD
+556 N
-571 FDGGS
+571 
-576 TDPDNDPLTF
+576 DN
-586 SVSPAGPYAL
+586 
-596 GTTDV
+596 
-601 TLTVSDGVE
+601 
-610 STTCMTTI
+610 
-618 TVEDNIAPMADCQNL
+618 
-633 TVYLDQTGNASIT
+633 
-646 GNDLDDNSTDNCAI
+646 
-660 VTRSAAPANFTCSN
+660 
-674 VGSNQ
+674 
-679 ALLTV
+679 
-684 IDQSGNMNSC
+684 
-694 TSNVMVRDTVSPI
+694 TS
-707 ALCQNTIVQLDQ
+707 
-719 NGIATLDPAALDGGS
+719 
-734 TDNCTAPGD
+734 
-743 LTFTANITSF
+743 
-753 TCDQEGPLNAIT
+753 TCD
-765 VTLTVEDESGNS
+765 
-777 KSCTGQVEVDD
+777 
-788 KVLPVAGCRDFTAQL
+788 
-803 DDTGNVTVL
+803 
-812 PDDIE
+812 
-817 NGSTDNCDFTNAL
+817 
-830 SVTPNTFDCD
+830 
-840 DTGQDF
+840 
-846 TVTLHVGDGNGNQN
+846 
-860 TCEATVTVEDN
+860 ATVTVEDK
-871 EAPVLSCVD
+871 VD
-880 LEIELNADGT
+880 
-890 YQVGSNDFFQAT
+890 
-902 GATDNCGIAFF
+902 
-913 NKTTGGNLLTC
+913 
-924 NNLGTASVTLFVTD
+924 
-938 VNGQTSRC
+938 
-946 TVNQIVTDPLNA
+946 
-958 CNQPPTAIC
+958 
-967 QDITV
+967 
-972 NANTNCQGT
+972 
-981 AVAADFDNGSSD
+981 
-993 PDGDPIT
+993 
-1000 FSVSPEG
+1000 
-1007 PYSLGNTM
+1007 
-1015 VTFTVSDGQLDAT
+1015 
-1028 CTATITVEDNT
+1028 
-1039 APAIIGAGC
+1039 
-1048 EISNASASA
+1048 
-1057 YDDGWDSGDSDISGL
+1057 
-1072 SPWGLSTSASGGA
+1072 
-1085 GFFVFSSTI
+1085 
-1094 NGDGDDNGDDDI
+1094 
-1106 DSGTNRAWG
+1106 
-1115 LFSNNG
+1115 
-1121 GNAVATRNFLQT
+1121 
-1133 FSPGSSFSIQLDHGN
+1133 
-1148 REGTNSN
+1148 
-1155 NAFILFNGSGQILWE
+1155 
-1170 LDAFGSSSNYSLK
+1170 
-1183 NGDGSNVPT
+1183 
-1192 DIPITDEGIQLDIV
+1192 
-1206 QIDATT
+1206 
-1212 VSATITPLNGGP
+1212 
-1224 SRTYVSGF
+1224 
-1232 LNGWSGPIAAMA
+1232 
-1244 VSNINGGDFS
+1244 
-1254 QNDFFCNNIQ
+1254 
-1264 VCYAA
+1264 
-1269 CEDITV
+1269 
-1275 NNDSGQCG
+1275 
-1283 AIVNLPGIALDNC
+1283 
-1296 DGELPLQ
+1296 
-1303 YSPSSGP
+1303 
-1310 FFNVGITTVSA
+1310 
-1321 SVMDAAG
+1321 
-1328 NSSSCNFNVF
+1328 
-1338 VNDAEPPM
+1338 
-1346 AICQNVTVQLDAN
+1346 
-1359 GNGSTTALAV
+1359 
-1369 DNGSTDAC
+1369 
-1377 GIDTYELSRT
+1377 
-1387 AFTCADVGAN
+1387 
-1397 PVVLTVTDVNG
+1397 
-1408 NPATCDA
+1408 
-1415 VVTVEDNI
+1415 
-1423 APVITLIEP
+1423 PVITLIEP

-1893 VIDGDGTAERPLNFT
+1893 NIDGDGTAERPLNFT

-2068 TDYEHELL
+2068 TDYEHQLL

-2226 GVEFEERAC
+2226 GVDFEERAC
-2235 DLITINTIID
+2235 DLITVNTQID

-2309 NLSDDDAWLSL
+2309 NLGDDDAWLSL

-2333 GFPQYDIELDNGDD
+2333 GFPQYDIELDNGND

-2763 NNLQGNVTDAD
+2763 NNLQGNVTEAD

-2803 GQTHTIELN
+2803 GQTHTIELTN
-2812 SADLA
+2812 GELA

-2841 LNLNRAG
+2841 MNLNRAG
-2848 EGLIALAFN
+2848 EGLLAMAFN
-2857 GAAVINLAVRAT
+2857 GSGYDQRSST
-2869 EALRLSET
+2869 
-2877 VSLTDAITL
+2877 
-2886 REGVAANGTAGA
+2886 GYGGP
-2898 LRLTF
+2898 
-2903 GNLAPASAHNA
+2903 AP
-2914 LEQNM
+2914 E
-2919 PNPVAETT
+2919 
-2927 RIGYTLA
+2927 
-2934 TAGQVTLT
+2934 
-2942 VQDIQGRTVLVRELE
+2942 
-2957 GVAGRNVIELNVN
+2957 
-2970 ELGGAAG
+2970 
-2977 VLSYTVTSGDFT
+2977 
-2989 ATKKMV
+2989 
-2995 VVR
+2995 

>member
-1 MLKLR
+1 LISRMLKLR

-21 YSSLAVPAPF
+21 HASLAVPAPF
-31 LRFVLL
+31 LRFALL
-37 CGLVLRLGAASA
+37 CGLVLSLGVASA
-49 QTGCGVSFA
+49 QSCDQVSFA
-58 FTGELQSW
+58 FTGGLQSW
-66 PVPADVT
+66 PVPAGVT

-89 FSPGGLGAKVTGTF
+89 DAPGGLGAKVTGSF
-103 AVIPGEVLQIIVGG
+103 AVTPGEVLQIIVGG
-117 KGEDDPFS
+117 KGEDHPFS

-133 IARGG
+133 IARGFA
-138 DGFSNFVSAN
+138 GFSNFVSAN

-160 FGRSGGSSFGF
+160 FGLPGGSSFGF

-183 SDSGGGGSAEQN
+183 RDSGGGGSAEQN

-207 NGAAGGAGDG
+207 IGAAGGAGDG

-225 ASDSFG
+225 GGDFFG

-242 GGDVVPG
+242 GGDGAPG

-263 TPAANAGNG
+263 TRAANAGDG
-272 FVIISYTGFVDTE
+272 FVFISYTGFVDTE

-304 CLAAVPDLLGAG
+304 CLAAVPDLLGVG

-335 EAGFP
+335 AAGFP

-367 AVDNTPPTVSCP
+367 AVDNTPPTSICP
-379 GTVNANVDAG
+379 TLPDLVIAANG
-389 QCTAVVNFS
+389 EVV
-398 ATATDNCAGSLTV
+398 
-411 SFSQNPGTSFPVGA
+411 
-425 TTVTAS
+425 
-431 ASDGTSTGSC
+431 
-441 TFDVTV
+441 
-447 VDNELPLVTCQD
+447 LP
-459 ITVELGPD
+459 
-467 GTFSILS
+467 
-474 SSFANDNIITSQSDN
+474 A
-489 CDLRSSVIFGGGTL
+489 
-503 FNCGNIGIPN
+503 NIGQG
-513 LRSIEKVDVNGNI
+513 L
-526 SVPCLFDVT
+526 
-535 VTDPLGVCN
+535 
-544 QPPDAVCQPVTV
+544 
-556 SADANCVNITTVAAD
+556 
-571 FDGGS
+571 
-576 TDPDNDPLTF
+576 
-586 SVSPAGPYAL
+586 
-596 GTTDV
+596 
-601 TLTVSDGVE
+601 
-610 STTCMTTI
+610 
-618 TVEDNIAPMADCQNL
+618 
-633 TVYLDQTGNASIT
+633 
-646 GNDLDDNSTDNCAI
+646 STDNCS
-660 VTRSAAPANFTCSN
+660 VTETSPELTFTCSQLGPQTVTLTAN
-674 VGSNQ
+674 DGTQTATAECSFMVTDPNSFCCAPPNAVCSPTTVQLDASGSASIVPGDIDGGSSADCGLAPGSPIVSPSSFGCGDVGGVSVTYTIMDING
-679 ALLTV
+679 A
-684 IDQSGNMNSC
+684 SSSC
-694 TSNVMVRDTVSPI
+694 TTTVTVEDSDSDGDGIPNCTDDCPNEMAPLFISNFPSLLCSPQNTVNLDLVTPSVINGTEGTGEWFEDVTRQNGAGILEPRSGVVVLEDGDQLLYVFTTNDGCSAVFLERTANVEALPDLSPKANPELCEIDFLGPGQSLVDLVSLTPDATVNGSPVAGTGAWVRGPNPFSGIQIIFSAGNENGQAVLATDGEMFTYIFDANTGCQATLTYTITVNDTEAPTAV
-707 ALCQNTIVQLDQ
+707 CTNTIVQLDDY
-719 NGIATLDPAALDGGS
+719 GMATLDPEALNGGS
-734 TDNCTAPGD
+734 TDNCTAAD
-743 LTFTANITSF
+743 ALTFSADITTF
-753 TCDQEGPLNAIT
+753 NCGQEGPLNPVT
-765 VTLTVEDESGNS
+765 VTLTVMDGNGNS
-777 KSCTGQVEVDD
+777 NTCTGQVEVDD

-1387 AFTCADVGAN
+1387 AFTCAEVGPNA
-1397 PVVLTVTDVNG
+1397 VVLTVTDN
-1408 NPATCDA
+1408 NDNTSTCDA
-1415 VVTVEDNI
+1415 TVTVEDNVD
-1423 APVITLIEP
+1423 PVITLIEP

-1893 VIDGDGTAERPLNFT
+1893 NIDGDGTAERPLNFT

-2235 DLITINTIID
+2235 DLITINT
-2245 TFPTQTTAADE
+2245 Q
-2256 CFKLEIT
+2256 
-2263 YDVINWCEYNS
+2263 
-2274 IGQAYLIPRD
+2274 
-2284 KEDGRRDVE
+2284 
-2293 QDELYLHVRPG
+2293 H
-2304 EDSFD
+2304 
-2309 NLSDDDAWLSL
+2309 
-2320 FNEDGSAGPTYDP
+2320 
-2333 GFPQYDIELDNGDD
+2333 
-2347 LDGDDD
+2347 
-2353 DNGDD
+2353 
-2358 NIDEFEYAEDDS
+2358 
-2370 RGFFRYVQF
+2370 
-2379 VKIYDEEEPV
+2379 
-2389 VMVNEPTDCF
+2389 
-2399 AGIGDE
+2399 
-2405 CVAEVTLSFTAMD
+2405 
-2418 DCSDV
+2418 
-2423 SVSVELDAEYKG
+2423 
-2435 TPTEFE
+2435 
-2441 RTRFLT
+2441 
-2447 SSEVVDNGDGS
+2447 
-2458 YTVRLTD
+2458 
-2465 VPVGD
+2465 
-2470 HALRVRAGDGCGN
+2470 
-2483 FDVDILEFCVSAD
+2483 
-2496 KAPTPICIQTMT
+2496 
-2508 VTLMPDGNGGGMA
+2508 
-2521 AIWATDFINSDVEDC
+2521 
-2536 FGNVIDKYS
+2536 
-2545 IYTEEE
+2545 
-2551 ANESGFLPVVG
+2551 
-2562 RDGIELTCE
+2562 
-2571 DFGGDDVNVRVYAID
+2571 
-2586 NNSNADY
+2586 
-2593 CAVVLEVQAFQEGLC
+2593 
-2608 EGSSG
+2608 
-2613 SLSGL
+2613 
-2618 IMTQDAELMAGVEVS
+2618 
-2633 LTGDNAVNETV
+2633 
-2644 TTAADGQYRFTNLAI
+2644 
-2659 ESDYTVNPDYRASFD
+2659 
-2674 FGAVTVT
+2674 
-2681 DIVSITN
+2681 
-2688 HILGTNVL
+2688 
-2696 TTGYDHVAADVN
+2696 
-2708 LDADVN
+2708 
-2714 IFDLVA
+2714 
-2720 MRRVILGLQDELNDA
+2720 
-2735 GATWR
+2735 
-2740 FVEAGY
+2740 
-2746 NLTPGNWM
+2746 
-2754 ATFPEVYNV
+2754 
-2763 NNLQGNVTDAD
+2763 
-2774 FVVVELG
+2774 
-2781 NVVRSGGRAALELK
+2781 
-2795 VEDAELAA
+2795 
-2803 GQTHTIELN
+2803 
-2812 SADLA
+2812 
-2817 GFQGTL
+2817 
-2823 ELAAGLELV
+2823 
-2832 NVSYEGEGA
+2832 
-2841 LNLNRAG
+2841 
-2848 EGLIALAFN
+2848 
-2857 GAAVINLAVRAT
+2857 
-2869 EALRLSET
+2869 
-2877 VSLTDAITL
+2877 
-2886 REGVAANGTAGA
+2886 
-2898 LRLTF
+2898 
-2903 GNLAPASAHNA
+2903 
-2914 LEQNM
+2914 
-2919 PNPVAETT
+2919 
-2927 RIGYTLA
+2927 
-2934 TAGQVTLT
+2934 
-2942 VQDIQGRTVLVRELE
+2942 
-2957 GVAGRNVIELNVN
+2957 
-2970 ELGGAAG
+2970 
-2977 VLSYTVTSGDFT
+2977 
-2989 ATKKMV
+2989 
-2995 VVR
+2995 

>member
-1 MLKLR
+1 MAFCLS
-6 ELFSQNFT
+6 LFSFVGLYAQPANAT
-14 TDLMKDF
+14 CENAESIDLGEMV
-21 YSSLAVPAPF
+21 SGSTNGAPF
-31 LRFVLL
+31 DF
-37 CGLVLRLGAASA
+37 SPPN
-49 QTGCGVSFA
+49 CGVPIADASPAVWYSFVA
-58 FTGELQSW
+58 PAEPVNVILMTRTRASGLRIYSGGCDNLSCVDSDFTIRGRESAVATLTLTEGETYL
-66 PVPADVT
+66 VAVT
-73 SIRIEAAGA
+73 DPISRFSRFMIEAC
-82 SGGGNDR
+82 
-89 FSPGGLGAKVTGTF
+89 
-103 AVIPGEVLQIIVGG
+103 
-117 KGEDDPFS
+117 
-125 GGGGGGTF
+125 
-133 IARGG
+133 
-138 DGFSNFVSAN
+138 
-148 ILLIAGGGGGAD
+148 AD
-160 FGRSGGSSFGF
+160 
-171 ESTADGLGGMGT
+171 EL
-183 SDSGGGGSAEQN
+183 
-195 GGGGTLGGQAAI
+195 
-207 NGAAGGAGDG
+207 
-217 PGGFGGGG
+217 
-225 ASDSFG
+225 
-231 GGGGGGATGGN
+231 
-242 GGDVVPG
+242 
-249 AGGTSFNGG
+249 
-258 GNPVN
+258 
-263 TPAANAGNG
+263 
-272 FVIISYTGFVDTE
+272 
-285 PPTVSC
+285 
-291 DGTIAPVS
+291 
-299 VSANN
+299 
-304 CLAAVPDLLGAG
+304 
-316 NEVSVMDN
+316 
-324 CDPAPVLSQSP
+324 
-335 EAGFP
+335 
-340 VAPGT
+340 
-345 NTIIITARDAAGNVG
+345 
-360 SCNYVLT
+360 SCNDY
-367 AVDNTPPTVSCP
+367 
-379 GTVNANVDAG
+379 
-389 QCTAVVNFS
+389 
-398 ATATDNCAGSLTV
+398 
-411 SFSQNPGTSFPVGA
+411 
-425 TTVTAS
+425 
-431 ASDGTSTGSC
+431 
-441 TFDVTV
+441 
-447 VDNELPLVTCQD
+447 
-459 ITVELGPD
+459 TVELDETGNVSID
-467 GTFSILS
+467 AFTLAMGT
-474 SSFANDNIITSQSDN
+474 
-489 CDLRSSVIFGGGTL
+489 CDLDDITASQTDFDCS
-503 FNCGNIGIPN
+503 
-513 LRSIEKVDVNGNI
+513 DV
-526 SVPCLFDVT
+526 
-535 VTDPLGVCN
+535 GV
-544 QPPDAVCQPVTV
+544 VEVTV
-556 SADANCVNITTVAAD
+556 SQPN
-571 FDGGS
+571 
-576 TDPDNDPLTF
+576 
-586 SVSPAGPYAL
+586 
-596 GTTDV
+596 
-601 TLTVSDGVE
+601 
-610 STTCMTTI
+610 
-618 TVEDNIAPMADCQNL
+618 
-633 TVYLDQTGNASIT
+633 QT
-646 GNDLDDNSTDNCAI
+646 
-660 VTRSAAPANFTCSN
+660 
-674 VGSNQ
+674 
-679 ALLTV
+679 
-684 IDQSGNMNSC
+684 SC
-694 TSNVMVRDTVSPI
+694 TSNVTVVDPTAPVLVCTEEPVIVELDDDGNLAAGDNTVWDDELQKYLLANDAALISITDDNCPNLDYLSGPFTVGGPSARMFDCSNVNPDEPIVRRLVFNNPKLPGPNREVVGCNYTVVVEDKIGPVIDCSDVTVVLDENGQSTKTEQNILDETLSVIENNCGGGLLVISNSLLIPSCGNVGTNPENI
-707 ALCQNTIVQLDQ
+707 QIQDDNGNPSNDCQFNIIVIDNTDPVARCQDVTVQLD
-719 NGIATLDPAALDGGS
+719 A
-734 TDNCTAPGD
+734 
-743 LTFTANITSF
+743 
-753 TCDQEGPLNAIT
+753 
-765 VTLTVEDESGNS
+765 SG
-777 KSCTGQVEVDD
+777 
-788 KVLPVAGCRDFTAQL
+788 
-803 DDTGNVTVL
+803 
-812 PDDIE
+812 
-817 NGSTDNCDFTNAL
+817 NGSTTAEAVDDGSSDACGIKSLALDITDFTCAEVGPNAVVL
-830 SVTPNTFDCD
+830 
-840 DTGQDF
+840 
-846 TVTLHVGDGNGNQN
+846 TVTDNNDN
-860 TCEATVTVEDN
+860 TSTCDATVTVEDN
-871 EAPVLSCVD
+871 VD
-880 LEIELNADGT
+880 
-890 YQVGSNDFFQAT
+890 
-902 GATDNCGIAFF
+902 
-913 NKTTGGNLLTC
+913 
-924 NNLGTASVTLFVTD
+924 
-938 VNGQTSRC
+938 
-946 TVNQIVTDPLNA
+946 
-958 CNQPPTAIC
+958 
-967 QDITV
+967 
-972 NANTNCQGT
+972 
-981 AVAADFDNGSSD
+981 
-993 PDGDPIT
+993 
-1000 FSVSPEG
+1000 
-1007 PYSLGNTM
+1007 
-1015 VTFTVSDGQLDAT
+1015 
-1028 CTATITVEDNT
+1028 
-1039 APAIIGAGC
+1039 
-1048 EISNASASA
+1048 
-1057 YDDGWDSGDSDISGL
+1057 
-1072 SPWGLSTSASGGA
+1072 
-1085 GFFVFSSTI
+1085 
-1094 NGDGDDNGDDDI
+1094 
-1106 DSGTNRAWG
+1106 
-1115 LFSNNG
+1115 
-1121 GNAVATRNFLQT
+1121 
-1133 FSPGSSFSIQLDHGN
+1133 
-1148 REGTNSN
+1148 
-1155 NAFILFNGSGQILWE
+1155 
-1170 LDAFGSSSNYSLK
+1170 
-1183 NGDGSNVPT
+1183 
-1192 DIPITDEGIQLDIV
+1192 
-1206 QIDATT
+1206 
-1212 VSATITPLNGGP
+1212 
-1224 SRTYVSGF
+1224 
-1232 LNGWSGPIAAMA
+1232 
-1244 VSNINGGDFS
+1244 
-1254 QNDFFCNNIQ
+1254 
-1264 VCYAA
+1264 
-1269 CEDITV
+1269 
-1275 NNDSGQCG
+1275 
-1283 AIVNLPGIALDNC
+1283 
-1296 DGELPLQ
+1296 
-1303 YSPSSGP
+1303 
-1310 FFNVGITTVSA
+1310 
-1321 SVMDAAG
+1321 
-1328 NSSSCNFNVF
+1328 
-1338 VNDAEPPM
+1338 
-1346 AICQNVTVQLDAN
+1346 
-1359 GNGSTTALAV
+1359 
-1369 DNGSTDAC
+1369 
-1377 GIDTYELSRT
+1377 
-1387 AFTCADVGAN
+1387 
-1397 PVVLTVTDVNG
+1397 
-1408 NPATCDA
+1408 
-1415 VVTVEDNI
+1415 
-1423 APVITLIEP
+1423 PVITLIEP

-1893 VIDGDGTAERPLNFT
+1893 NIDGDGTAERPLNFT
-1908 TNAGDACAAYIRLDD
+1908 TNAGDECAAYIRLDD

-2068 TDYEHELL
+2068 TDYEHQLL

-2184 DAQGLTNAA
+2184 DAQGLTNAV
-2193 DCEQVIRVY
+2193 DCEQTIRVY

-2293 QDELYLHVRPG
+2293 QDELYLHVIPRQTG
-2304 EDSFD
+2304 VDKE
-2309 NLSDDDAWLSL
+2309 NDDFAWLSL

-2333 GFPQYDIELDNGDD
+2333 GFPQYDIELDNGND

-2358 NIDEFEYAEDDS
+2358 NIDNKPYSIDDS

-2674 FGAVTVT
+2674 FWCG
-2681 DIVSITN
+2681 DGDGHRI
-2688 HILGTNVL
+2688 
-2696 TTGYDHVAADVN
+2696 DHEPHSGHERAD
-2708 LDADVN
+2708 D
-2714 IFDLVA
+2714 
-2720 MRRVILGLQDELNDA
+2720 GL
-2735 GATWR
+2735 R
-2740 FVEAGY
+2740 
-2746 NLTPGNWM
+2746 P
-2754 ATFPEVYNV
+2754 
-2763 NNLQGNVTDAD
+2763 
-2774 FVVVELG
+2774 
-2781 NVVRSGGRAALELK
+2781 RSGGR
-2795 VEDAELAA
+2795 
-2803 GQTHTIELN
+2803 QP
-2812 SADLA
+2812 
-2817 GFQGTL
+2817 GT
-2823 ELAAGLELV
+2823 
-2832 NVSYEGEGA
+2832 
-2841 LNLNRAG
+2841 
-2848 EGLIALAFN
+2848 
-2857 GAAVINLAVRAT
+2857 
-2869 EALRLSET
+2869 
-2877 VSLTDAITL
+2877 
-2886 REGVAANGTAGA
+2886 
-2898 LRLTF
+2898 
-2903 GNLAPASAHNA
+2903 P
-2914 LEQNM
+2914 
-2919 PNPVAETT
+2919 
-2927 RIGYTLA
+2927 
-2934 TAGQVTLT
+2934 TLT
-2942 VQDIQGRTVLVRELE
+2942 SSTWWRC
-2957 GVAGRNVIELNVN
+2957 AG
-2970 ELGGAAG
+2970 
-2977 VLSYTVTSGDFT
+2977 
-2989 ATKKMV
+2989 
-2995 VVR
+2995 

>member
-1 MLKLR
+1 MR
-6 ELFSQNFT
+6 T
-14 TDLMKDF
+14 
-21 YSSLAVPAPF
+21 
-31 LRFVLL
+31 
-37 CGLVLRLGAASA
+37 LVYNNPNL
-49 QTGCGVSFA
+49 
-58 FTGELQSW
+58 
-66 PVPADVT
+66 
-73 SIRIEAAGA
+73 
-82 SGGGNDR
+82 
-89 FSPGGLGAKVTGTF
+89 PGPNKMV
-103 AVIPGEVLQIIVGG
+103 
-117 KGEDDPFS
+117 
-125 GGGGGGTF
+125 
-133 IARGG
+133 
-138 DGFSNFVSAN
+138 
-148 ILLIAGGGGGAD
+148 
-160 FGRSGGSSFGF
+160 
-171 ESTADGLGGMGT
+171 
-183 SDSGGGGSAEQN
+183 
-195 GGGGTLGGQAAI
+195 
-207 NGAAGGAGDG
+207 
-217 PGGFGGGG
+217 
-225 ASDSFG
+225 
-231 GGGGGGATGGN
+231 
-242 GGDVVPG
+242 
-249 AGGTSFNGG
+249 
-258 GNPVN
+258 
-263 TPAANAGNG
+263 
-272 FVIISYTGFVDTE
+272 
-285 PPTVSC
+285 VSC
-291 DGTIAPVS
+291 D
-299 VSANN
+299 
-304 CLAAVPDLLGAG
+304 
-316 NEVSVMDN
+316 
-324 CDPAPVLSQSP
+324 
-335 EAGFP
+335 
-340 VAPGT
+340 
-345 NTIIITARDAAGNVG
+345 
-360 SCNYVLT
+360 Y
-367 AVDNTPPTVSCP
+367 TV
-379 GTVNANVDAG
+379 
-389 QCTAVVNFS
+389 
-398 ATATDNCAGSLTV
+398 
-411 SFSQNPGTSFPVGA
+411 
-425 TTVTAS
+425 
-431 ASDGTSTGSC
+431 
-441 TFDVTV
+441 
-447 VDNELPLVTCQD
+447 
-459 ITVELGPD
+459 I
-467 GTFSILS
+467 
-474 SSFANDNIITSQSDN
+474 
-489 CDLRSSVIFGGGTL
+489 
-503 FNCGNIGIPN
+503 
-513 LRSIEKVDVNGNI
+513 
-526 SVPCLFDVT
+526 
-535 VTDPLGVCN
+535 
-544 QPPDAVCQPVTV
+544 
-556 SADANCVNITTVAAD
+556 
-571 FDGGS
+571 
-576 TDPDNDPLTF
+576 
-586 SVSPAGPYAL
+586 
-596 GTTDV
+596 
-601 TLTVSDGVE
+601 
-610 STTCMTTI
+610 
-618 TVEDNIAPMADCQNL
+618 VEDNIDPVPTCPI
-633 TVYLDQTGNASIT
+633 SIT
-646 GNDLDDNSTDNCAI
+646 VGNDAGVCGAVVGFDFSSNDNCPGETASAVPGNGSFFAVGTTS
-660 VTRSAAPANFTCSN
+660 VTVTATDASGNTGTCSFS
-674 VGSNQ
+674 V
-679 ALLTV
+679 TV
-684 IDQSGNMNSC
+684 N
-694 TSNVMVRDTVSPI
+694 DTEDPT
-707 ALCQNTIVQLDQ
+707 ALCQDVTVQLNASG
-719 NGIATLDPAALDGGS
+719 NGSTTADAVDNGSSDNCGIKSLALDI
-734 TDNCTAPGD
+734 TD
-743 LTFTANITSF
+743 F
-753 TCDQEGPLNAIT
+753 TCDDVGEVDVVLT
-765 VTLTVEDESGNS
+765 VTDNNDNT
-777 KSCTGQVEVDD
+777 
-788 KVLPVAGCRDFTAQL
+788 
-803 DDTGNVTVL
+803 
-812 PDDIE
+812 
-817 NGSTDNCDFTNAL
+817 STCD
-830 SVTPNTFDCD
+830 
-840 DTGQDF
+840 
-846 TVTLHVGDGNGNQN
+846 
-860 TCEATVTVEDN
+860 ATVTVEDK
-871 EAPVLSCVD
+871 VD
-880 LEIELNADGT
+880 
-890 YQVGSNDFFQAT
+890 
-902 GATDNCGIAFF
+902 
-913 NKTTGGNLLTC
+913 
-924 NNLGTASVTLFVTD
+924 
-938 VNGQTSRC
+938 
-946 TVNQIVTDPLNA
+946 
-958 CNQPPTAIC
+958 
-967 QDITV
+967 
-972 NANTNCQGT
+972 
-981 AVAADFDNGSSD
+981 
-993 PDGDPIT
+993 
-1000 FSVSPEG
+1000 
-1007 PYSLGNTM
+1007 
-1015 VTFTVSDGQLDAT
+1015 
-1028 CTATITVEDNT
+1028 
-1039 APAIIGAGC
+1039 
-1048 EISNASASA
+1048 
-1057 YDDGWDSGDSDISGL
+1057 
-1072 SPWGLSTSASGGA
+1072 
-1085 GFFVFSSTI
+1085 
-1094 NGDGDDNGDDDI
+1094 
-1106 DSGTNRAWG
+1106 
-1115 LFSNNG
+1115 
-1121 GNAVATRNFLQT
+1121 
-1133 FSPGSSFSIQLDHGN
+1133 
-1148 REGTNSN
+1148 
-1155 NAFILFNGSGQILWE
+1155 
-1170 LDAFGSSSNYSLK
+1170 
-1183 NGDGSNVPT
+1183 
-1192 DIPITDEGIQLDIV
+1192 
-1206 QIDATT
+1206 
-1212 VSATITPLNGGP
+1212 
-1224 SRTYVSGF
+1224 
-1232 LNGWSGPIAAMA
+1232 
-1244 VSNINGGDFS
+1244 
-1254 QNDFFCNNIQ
+1254 
-1264 VCYAA
+1264 
-1269 CEDITV
+1269 
-1275 NNDSGQCG
+1275 
-1283 AIVNLPGIALDNC
+1283 
-1296 DGELPLQ
+1296 
-1303 YSPSSGP
+1303 
-1310 FFNVGITTVSA
+1310 
-1321 SVMDAAG
+1321 
-1328 NSSSCNFNVF
+1328 
-1338 VNDAEPPM
+1338 
-1346 AICQNVTVQLDAN
+1346 
-1359 GNGSTTALAV
+1359 
-1369 DNGSTDAC
+1369 
-1377 GIDTYELSRT
+1377 
-1387 AFTCADVGAN
+1387 
-1397 PVVLTVTDVNG
+1397 
-1408 NPATCDA
+1408 
-1415 VVTVEDNI
+1415 
-1423 APVITLIEP
+1423 PVITLIEP

-1456 DACGVESLTAVRTG
+1456 DACGVESLTARRIDG
-1470 LDQSLE
+1470 PIRNLE
-1476 ITEEGTILNF
+1476 ITEDGTVLNF
-1486 TCEDIGE
+1486 SCEDIGE
-1493 NTLLLTATDVNGNSS
+1493 NIFEITATDVNGNSS

-1541 IPRMFLTGEVACLD
+1541 IPRMFLTGDVACLD

-1601 YVNAEDKTAPN
+1601 YVNAEDKTAPS

-1880 HFEGP
+1880 DFTGP
-1885 VQDIDFDG
+1885 VQDNNFDG
-1893 VIDGDGTAERPLNFT
+1893 TIDGDGTEGSPLIFT
-1908 TNAGDACAAYIRLDD
+1908 TNAGDECAAYIRLDD

-1944 NKDTNGAPI
+1944 NEDTDGAPI

-1959 LTDGDAEVAGPIPA
+1959 LNDGDAEVAGPIPA
-1973 GEHIVRY
+1973 GTHTLRY

-1986 GNSSFTDLHFEVV
+1986 GNSDYTDLTFTVE

-2142 ELDAAFGPATAVDN
+2142 ELDAAFGPATAIDN

-2226 GVEFEERAC
+2226 GVDFEERAC

-2293 QDELYLHVRPG
+2293 QDELYLHVIPRQTG
-2304 EDSFD
+2304 VDKE
-2309 NLSDDDAWLSL
+2309 NDDFAWLSL

-2333 GFPQYDIELDNGDD
+2333 GFPQYDIELDNGND

-2358 NIDEFEYAEDDS
+2358 NIDNKPYSIDDS

-2696 TTGYDHVAADVN
+2696 RTGYDHVAADVN

-2763 NNLQGNVTDAD
+2763 NNLQGNVTEAD

-2803 GQTHTIELN
+2803 GQTHTIELTN
-2812 SADLA
+2812 GELA

-2841 LNLNRAG
+2841 MNLNRAG
-2848 EGLIALAFN
+2848 EGLIAMAFN
-2857 GAAVINLAVRAT
+2857 GPTAISLELRAT
-2869 EALRLSET
+2869 EDLRLSEMIWM
-2877 VSLTDAITL
+2877 TDEITY
-2886 REGVAANGTAGA
+2886 REGTTASGGAGA
-2898 LRLTF
+2898 L
-2903 GNLAPASAHNA
+2903 NLHFETNFAPASA
-2914 LEQNM
+2914 QNRLLQNT
-2919 PNPVAETT
+2919 PNPVTETT
-2927 RIGYTLA
+2927 IVRFELA
-2934 TAGQVTLT
+2934 QAGPATLT
-2942 VQDIQGRTVLVRELE
+2942 LRDATGRVVLVRDLDA
-2957 GVAGRNVIELNVN
+2957 VAGANQLELTRSD
-2970 ELGGAAG
+2970 LGASG
-2977 VLSYTVTSGDFT
+2977 VLTYTLTAGDFT
-2989 ATKKMV
+2989 ASRKMV
-2995 VVR
+2995 VLRR

>member
-1 MLKLR
+1 L
-6 ELFSQNFT
+6 QCADAIPPPV
-14 TDLMKDF
+14 DL
-21 YSSLAVPAPF
+21 
-31 LRFVLL
+31 
-37 CGLVLRLGAASA
+37 
-49 QTGCGVSFA
+49 
-58 FTGELQSW
+58 
-66 PVPADVT
+66 
-73 SIRIEAAGA
+73 
-82 SGGGNDR
+82 
-89 FSPGGLGAKVTGTF
+89 
-103 AVIPGEVLQIIVGG
+103 
-117 KGEDDPFS
+117 
-125 GGGGGGTF
+125 
-133 IARGG
+133 
-138 DGFSNFVSAN
+138 
-148 ILLIAGGGGGAD
+148 
-160 FGRSGGSSFGF
+160 
-171 ESTADGLGGMGT
+171 
-183 SDSGGGGSAEQN
+183 
-195 GGGGTLGGQAAI
+195 
-207 NGAAGGAGDG
+207 
-217 PGGFGGGG
+217 
-225 ASDSFG
+225 
-231 GGGGGGATGGN
+231 
-242 GGDVVPG
+242 
-249 AGGTSFNGG
+249 
-258 GNPVN
+258 
-263 TPAANAGNG
+263 
-272 FVIISYTGFVDTE
+272 
-285 PPTVSC
+285 
-291 DGTIAPVS
+291 
-299 VSANN
+299 
-304 CLAAVPDLLGAG
+304 
-316 NEVSVMDN
+316 
-324 CDPAPVLSQSP
+324 
-335 EAGFP
+335 
-340 VAPGT
+340 
-345 NTIIITARDAAGNVG
+345 
-360 SCNYVLT
+360 
-367 AVDNTPPTVSCP
+367 
-379 GTVNANVDAG
+379 
-389 QCTAVVNFS
+389 
-398 ATATDNCAGSLTV
+398 TATDNCDGAITV
-411 SFSQNPGTSFPVGA
+411 SPSVTVIPGSNENDVTQIRTWTFSDVCGNTSSVNQTITVGDDTPPVLECRDIMVDLPASGNDTIVSIEDIRTLAVVEVSDNCGSTSGPFIDGGEPARTFSCSQVGEDVSFTLVTNDGSNPSVRCTVNVTVNDVTPPVLECRDIMVDLPASGNDTIVSIEDIRTLAVVEVSDNCGSTSGPFIDGGEPERTFSCSQVGA
-425 TTVTAS
+425 EVMITLVT
-431 ASDGTSTGSC
+431 SDGTNSTRC
-441 TFDVTV
+441 TVGVTV
-447 VDNELPLVTCQD
+447 VDPTTPVLECEETV
-459 ITVELGPD
+459 TVELDEFGELAAGDNTVWDADRQKYLLANDAALKSITDDNCGLTYLSGPFTVGGPD
-467 GTFSILS
+467 ARMF
-474 SSFANDNIITSQSDN
+474 DCSDVSPEEPIM
-489 CDLRSSVIFGGGTL
+489 RTL
-503 FNCGNIGIPN
+503 VYNNPN
-513 LRSIEKVDVNGNI
+513 LPGPNKMVVSCDY
-526 SVPCLFDVT
+526 T
-535 VTDPLGVCN
+535 V
-544 QPPDAVCQPVTV
+544 
-556 SADANCVNITTVAAD
+556 I
-571 FDGGS
+571 
-576 TDPDNDPLTF
+576 
-586 SVSPAGPYAL
+586 
-596 GTTDV
+596 
-601 TLTVSDGVE
+601 
-610 STTCMTTI
+610 
-618 TVEDNIAPMADCQNL
+618 VEDNIDPVPTCPI
-633 TVYLDQTGNASIT
+633 SIT
-646 GNDLDDNSTDNCAI
+646 VGNDAGVCGAVVFFDFSSNDNCPGETASAVPGNGSFFDVGTTS
-660 VTRSAAPANFTCSN
+660 VTVTATDASGNTGTCSFS
-674 VGSNQ
+674 V
-679 ALLTV
+679 TV
-684 IDQSGNMNSC
+684 N
-694 TSNVMVRDTVSPI
+694 DTEDPT
-707 ALCQNTIVQLDQ
+707 ALCQD
-719 NGIATLDPAALDGGS
+719 
-734 TDNCTAPGD
+734 
-743 LTFTANITSF
+743 
-753 TCDQEGPLNAIT
+753 
-765 VTLTVEDESGNS
+765 
-777 KSCTGQVEVDD
+777 
-788 KVLPVAGCRDFTAQL
+788 
-803 DDTGNVTVL
+803 
-812 PDDIE
+812 
-817 NGSTDNCDFTNAL
+817 
-830 SVTPNTFDCD
+830 
-840 DTGQDF
+840 
-846 TVTLHVGDGNGNQN
+846 
-860 TCEATVTVEDN
+860 
-871 EAPVLSCVD
+871 
-880 LEIELNADGT
+880 
-890 YQVGSNDFFQAT
+890 
-902 GATDNCGIAFF
+902 
-913 NKTTGGNLLTC
+913 
-924 NNLGTASVTLFVTD
+924 
-938 VNGQTSRC
+938 
-946 TVNQIVTDPLNA
+946 
-958 CNQPPTAIC
+958 
-967 QDITV
+967 
-972 NANTNCQGT
+972 
-981 AVAADFDNGSSD
+981 
-993 PDGDPIT
+993 
-1000 FSVSPEG
+1000 
-1007 PYSLGNTM
+1007 
-1015 VTFTVSDGQLDAT
+1015 
-1028 CTATITVEDNT
+1028 
-1039 APAIIGAGC
+1039 
-1048 EISNASASA
+1048 
-1057 YDDGWDSGDSDISGL
+1057 
-1072 SPWGLSTSASGGA
+1072 
-1085 GFFVFSSTI
+1085 
-1094 NGDGDDNGDDDI
+1094 
-1106 DSGTNRAWG
+1106 
-1115 LFSNNG
+1115 
-1121 GNAVATRNFLQT
+1121 
-1133 FSPGSSFSIQLDHGN
+1133 
-1148 REGTNSN
+1148 
-1155 NAFILFNGSGQILWE
+1155 
-1170 LDAFGSSSNYSLK
+1170 
-1183 NGDGSNVPT
+1183 
-1192 DIPITDEGIQLDIV
+1192 
-1206 QIDATT
+1206 
-1212 VSATITPLNGGP
+1212 
-1224 SRTYVSGF
+1224 
-1232 LNGWSGPIAAMA
+1232 
-1244 VSNINGGDFS
+1244 
-1254 QNDFFCNNIQ
+1254 
-1264 VCYAA
+1264 
-1269 CEDITV
+1269 
-1275 NNDSGQCG
+1275 
-1283 AIVNLPGIALDNC
+1283 
-1296 DGELPLQ
+1296 
-1303 YSPSSGP
+1303 
-1310 FFNVGITTVSA
+1310 
-1321 SVMDAAG
+1321 
-1328 NSSSCNFNVF
+1328 
-1338 VNDAEPPM
+1338 
-1346 AICQNVTVQLDAN
+1346 VTVQLDAS
-1359 GNGSTTALAV
+1359 GNGSTSAGAV
-1369 DNGSTDAC
+1369 DDGSSDAC
-1377 GIDTYELSRT
+1377 GIKSLALDITD
-1387 AFTCADVGAN
+1387 FTCAEVGPN
-1397 PVVLTVTDVNG
+1397 PVVLTVTDN
-1408 NPATCDA
+1408 NDNTSTCDA
-1415 VVTVEDNI
+1415 TVTVEDKVD
-1423 APVITLIEP
+1423 PVITLIEP

-1451 LATAA
+1451 LATAT
-1456 DACGVESLTAVRTG
+1456 DACGVESLTARRIDG
-1470 LDQSLE
+1470 PIRNLE
-1476 ITEEGTILNF
+1476 ITEDGTVLNF
-1486 TCEDIGE
+1486 SCEDIGE
-1493 NTLLLTATDVNGNSS
+1493 NIFEITATDVNGNSS

-1529 NLTLDEFCVAEL
+1529 NLTLDEFCEAEL
-1541 IPRMFLTGEVACLD
+1541 IPRMFLTGDVACLD

-1612 EVATPE
+1612 EVATPK

-1641 CWEVERVEEDNDDTS
+1641 CWEVERVLETEVDQT
-1656 NGLYTISQPGF
+1656 TITTGRERF

-1749 AAGEENGAATAS
+1749 AAGEENAAAVGS
-1761 FEITFKR
+1761 FRIRFVR
-1768 PSIDDFVDEGV
+1768 PDIYDFVGDYRGDRRDGYDGY
-1779 TELEVA
+1779 ELPVA
-1785 HYECDEA
+1785 HYECDDMLA
-1792 LDADANGNPIP
+1792 TDANGNPIP
-1803 RASDV
+1803 RPEDVPTWRFDASDYY
-1808 PVWDFNGTGR
+1808 DNGGISIDATPELMSDGYR
-1818 EIPLLVNA
+1818 EIPLVVNGEV
-1826 DLCNIALTYE
+1826 CNIALTYE

-1908 TNAGDACAAYIRLDD
+1908 TNAGDECAAYIRLDD

-2034 DMVDKNSYDDC
+2034 DMIDNGSYDDC

-2304 EDSFD
+2304 DESFD
-2309 NLSDDDAWLSL
+2309 NLGDDDAWLSL

-2333 GFPQYDIELDNGDD
+2333 GFPQYDIELDNGND

-2379 VKIYDEEEPV
+2379 VKIYDEMEPV
-2389 VMVNEPTDCF
+2389 VEVVEPAECF
-2399 AGIGDE
+2399 SGIGDQ

-2423 SVSVELDAEYKG
+2423 SVSVELDAVYKG

-2696 TTGYDHVAADVN
+2696 RTGYDHVAADVN

-2803 GQTHTIELN
+2803 GQTHTIELTN
-2812 SADLA
+2812 GELA

-2841 LNLNRAG
+2841 MNLNRAG
-2848 EGLIALAFN
+2848 EGLLAMAFN
-2857 GAAVINLAVRAT
+2857 GAAQISLEVRAT
-2869 EALRLSET
+2869 EDLQLSD
-2877 VSLTDAITL
+2877 VIRMTDAITY
-2886 REGVAANGTAGA
+2886 REGTAANGTAGS

-2903 GNLAPASAHNA
+2903 GNLAPASA
-2914 LEQNM
+2914 QNRLLQNT
-2919 PNPVAETT
+2919 PNPVTETT
-2927 RIGYTLA
+2927 MVRFELA
-2934 TAGQVTLT
+2934 QAGPATLT
-2942 VQDIQGRTVLVRELE
+2942 LRDATGRVVLVRELDA
-2957 GVAGRNVIELNVN
+2957 VAGANQLELTRSD
-2970 ELGGAAG
+2970 LGASG
-2977 VLSYTVTSGDFT
+2977 VLTYTLTAGDFT
-2989 ATKKMV
+2989 ASKKMV
-2995 VVR
+2995 VLRR